1 MCLHFEALDKKVSYP
16 CKDHPAAC
24 GWGRKDA
31 IESDSGVVHTIDTC
45 VYPYCWWGGH
55 FLEGYIDK
63 NDMVLEKGTKFA
75 AILYDGPSIEAAQT
89 VASYLSSART
99 NNRPIPLNNTD
110 YKIRVINIAI
120 MEHQNMTG
128 KHFKIMLEGELV

>member
-31 IESDSGVVHTIDTC
+31 VESDSGTVYSFDTC

-55 FLEGYIDK
+55 FLEGYISK
-63 NDMVLEKGTKFA
+63 NDMILEKGQKFS
-75 AILYDGPSIEAAQT
+75 AILYDGQSIDAAQT
-89 VASYLSSART
+89 VVSYLNTART
-99 NNRPIPLNNTD
+99 KDRPVPLNGSD
-110 YKIRVINIAI
+110 LKIRVITIAI
-120 MEHQNMTG
+120 SEHEDMDGTRY
-128 KHFKIMLEGELV
+128 KILLEGELV